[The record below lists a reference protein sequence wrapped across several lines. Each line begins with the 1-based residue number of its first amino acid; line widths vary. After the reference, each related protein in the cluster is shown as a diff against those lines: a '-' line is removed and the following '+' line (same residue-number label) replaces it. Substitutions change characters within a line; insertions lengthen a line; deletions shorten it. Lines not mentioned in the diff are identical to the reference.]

1 MKEKVIKEIVLESNV
16 SNVAAKEKLNEI
28 IAINEECNTLNELIK
43 RDQKDIFLS
52 SMGILT
58 ALITLLLGCA
68 PLISLLYG
76 FDIYSI
82 IFSSLI
88 ALVSVVAIILFL
100 INIIKIN
107 NKKKRHIHD
116 LNKNEKVLS
125 LKCEVY
131 NSLNQYNLDVTDDEK
146 RIEEIKERL
155 TSEILLGEIDL
166 EEEKKK
172 NSLFKSKSINKEG
185 E

>member
-1 MKEKVIKEIVLESNV
+1 MKEQVIKEIVLESNV
-16 SNVAAKEKLNEI
+16 NNVASKEKLNEI
-28 IAINEECNTLNELIK
+28 IAINEESNTLNELLK
-43 RDQKDIFLS
+43 RDERNIFMSYMGLLASIIILILGLS
-52 SMGILT
+52 P
-58 ALITLLLGCA
+58 LL
-68 PLISLLYG
+68 SLL
-76 FDIYSI
+76 FNFSLYSI
-82 IFSSLI
+82 IFASLLGVI
-88 ALVSVVAIILFL
+88 AIVAAVFFIV
-100 INIIKIN
+100 NIAKLSK
-107 NKKKRHIHD
+107 NKKKHLHD